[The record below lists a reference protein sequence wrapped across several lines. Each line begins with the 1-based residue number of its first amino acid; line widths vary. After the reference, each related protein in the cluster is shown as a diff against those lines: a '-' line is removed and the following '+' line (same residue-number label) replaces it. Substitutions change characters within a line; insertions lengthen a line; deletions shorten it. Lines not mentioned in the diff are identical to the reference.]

1 MVASQCGSAVVLPY
15 EGEWPDWWFERL
27 ASFLGG
33 MCAVCRPR
41 PWELGQ
47 RGRVAWFYG
56 KGTDGQTDRRTD
68 GQTDGQT
75 DGRTDRQTDRQTD
88 GRVSRLSTAEGMR
101 QGAWMGA
108 DAGRPGYKGTRTARR
123 VWRTPRSRAQRYQ
136 HEREHGEE
144 EGVEYAHRTGSTICV
159 DYTFGREHEA

>member
-41 PWELGQ
+41 PWELGE

-68 GQTDGQT
+68 GQTD
-75 DGRTDRQTDRQTD
+75 RPTDRQT
-88 GRVSRLSTAEGMR
+88 GG
-101 QGAWMGA
+101 
-108 DAGRPGYKGTRTARR
+108 
-123 VWRTPRSRAQRYQ
+123 
-136 HEREHGEE
+136 
-144 EGVEYAHRTGSTICV
+144 
-159 DYTFGREHEA
+159 